1 MRTAIE
7 DPDADDPWIVHTAGP
22 PVGAIQACAA
32 CGHVLQDNAAW
43 FEGRVAVLEGQEH
56 DGPMWWSTGALIAE
70 LGICT
75 AMLPDRPLDPD
86 ERLCGGAN

>member
-7 DPDADDPWIVHTAGP
+7 DPDADDPWIVHTAAP
-22 PVGAIQACAA
+22 PVGAVQACGA
-32 CGHVLQDNAAW
+32 CGHVLQDNTAW
-43 FEGRVAVLEGQEH
+43 FEGQER

-75 AMLPDRPLDPD
+75 VVLPDRPLDPD